1 MEHKFANIQ
10 TVFNFLRGH
19 EETLLNGEQTKTNMG
34 RGIMLIRI
42 FALKAINNERKP
54 LTHHE
59 IIDLIAEQ
67 IQSVIIPVYKGSKL
81 WINPNLLKF
90 FIYLFI

>member
-1 MEHKFANIQ
+1 MEHKFANIK
-10 TVFNFLRGH
+10 TVFDFLRDH
-19 EETLLNGEQTKTNMG
+19 EETILNGEQTKTNMG
-34 RGIMLIRI
+34 RGIMLIRT

-54 LTHHE
+54 FFHHE
-59 IIDLIAEQ
+59 IIDRIAEQ
-67 IQSVIIPVYKGSKL
+67 IQSVIIPVCKGSKL